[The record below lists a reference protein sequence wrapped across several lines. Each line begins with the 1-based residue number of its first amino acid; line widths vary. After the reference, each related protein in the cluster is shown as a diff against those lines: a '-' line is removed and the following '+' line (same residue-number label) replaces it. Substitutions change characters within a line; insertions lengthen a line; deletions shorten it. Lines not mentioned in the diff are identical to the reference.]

1 MFVTKKK
8 IHEKER
14 FYLEKSIR
22 LLNGKIKK
30 FSLYLK
36 DYNENINLQGYE
48 EKLNKKIEQEQ
59 IAFIVSYY
67 EKDYIFDEKLIKELE
82 LMKLNYKSIITKLT
96 KKQLEDIIDRFAINF
111 TYESNAIEGN
121 SLTLKDV
128 TILLTEKKVIKRKD
142 LREIYETLN
151 TKEALNLIFENKFKI
166 KKEDII
172 KLHSIIVKDTGVTI
186 GYKKFPNFLL
196 GRNIK
201 TTSPEFVEK
210 LKEIDEAIEIIPAHA
225 WTPYFG
231 VFGSMTGYDSMKDC
245 FQDKPCRKRGD
256 LIHARWTDSNS
267 QDRLNA
273 FGDDPDRTPRY
284 GCRLISERRAGGNR
298 KDRSAWA
305 HYRYFRPGDC
315 R

>member
-210 LKEIDEAIEIIPAHA
+210 EINELIFWYNNTKMHPLKKAIVFHGKFEKIHPFEDGNGRTGRMLVNIILLNNDYPPIIIRKTHKLSYFSALEAFDNKH
-225 WTPYFG
+225 
-231 VFGSMTGYDSMKDC
+231 
-245 FQDKPCRKRGD
+245 QDK
-256 LIHARWTDSNS
+256 LIR
-267 QDRLNA
+267 
-273 FGDDPDRTPRY
+273 FFIEKY
-284 GCRLISERRAGGNR
+284 
-298 KDRSAWA
+298 KDT
-305 HYRYFRPGDC
+305 YKKFFEIYFKYL
-315 R
+315 